1 MAWIGKC
8 AAYMRRHMPIFV
20 GLGLAT
26 SVTVSMM
33 PQTVFLQRY
42 RKVLA
47 HTKGDEE
54 LPLDP
59 HTKSLI
65 QKVVFNSF
73 IVFTLNILAPTMV
86 YSRVL

>member
-1 MAWIGKC
+1 
-8 AAYMRRHMPIFV
+8 MRRHMPIFV

-47 HTKGDEE
+47 HMKGDEE
-54 LPLDP
+54 LPLDL

-65 QKVVFNSF
+65 QKVVFNLF
-73 IVFTLNILAPTMV
+73 VFLLLIF
-86 YSRVL
+86 